1 MNPGTLTGVPD
12 GGSVDSL
19 AGLAAAA
26 RRAGDEQEAQAHEVR
41 RARGQLGGQGA
52 TVGAVRDRLAQVAD
66 RLDDL
71 AAAHAAVREVAERY
85 AGELAEIQDRARRLR
100 ADEEEAIEQAHRYRR
115 LVLEE
120 DPTVGHLPWQAPP
133 SRRMLRDQ
141 RAAWALAHWQEAVA
155 DHDRAVRAWGDLV
168 DEREQLDRWA
178 GDRLDGI
185 PELDGLR
192 PRLPGARPGAAAIV
206 TARLWAGAGAG
217 LSAEDLAALGD
228 AAAVR
233 AAWDQLSDAQRQR
246 LITDDPMVMGN
257 LDGIPIGFR
266 AQANRLNMQAEIDR
280 IDRQLAAIGTA
291 SIDNQ
296 LRPGETIEGL
306 RAARATY
313 RYFLDSAQ
321 TVYDR
326 NGMPTTITGVPVVVF
341 DPEAEAIATY
351 RGPFDAL
358 GDVPSWIANIA
369 IHVPGTGTNL
379 GSFGGTDERSL
390 AIYRSAK
397 NATTRPGVGPTAVFG
412 WAGGHFPQNIDA
424 ASDADSR
431 VLGPRLRDFAAAIDT
446 HPGRSTL
453 TVTGHS
459 YGGAVVGMAEAAGLR
474 ADRVLYVAGAGLGN
488 DTTRVAD
495 FPHTG
500 DVPHYALMARN
511 DALVGYI
518 QGLDVGHLAHG
529 ASPLH
534 DPDVVRLETGFLNDE
549 KRVAGRD
556 VESLGPTGSHSGVY
570 RAESTSFKNIVQ
582 VIVGG
587 QVETFAPDT
596 TVVTATRNG
605 GATVHRTDGID
616 RHDYVPHMMEVE

>member
-26 RRAGDEQEAQAHEVR
+26 RRAGDEQEAQEHEVR
-41 RARGQLGGQGA
+41 RAGGQLGGQGA
-52 TVGAVRDRLAQVAD
+52 TVGAVRDRLAHVAD

-85 AGELAEIQDRARRLR
+85 AGELADIQDRARRLR
-100 ADEEEAIEQAHRYRR
+100 ADEEEAVEHAHRYRR

-120 DPTVGHLPWQAPP
+120 DPTVGHLPWHAPP
-133 SRRMLRDQ
+133 SRRTLRDQ

-155 DHDRAVRAWGDLV
+155 DHDRAVRAWRDLV

-178 GDRLDGI
+178 GDRLDSI

-246 LITDDPMVMGN
+246 LITDDPMVMGS

-280 IDRQLAAIGTA
+280 IDQVIAQTAHSPHQAEFLYGTSVEDLLA
-291 SIDNQ
+291 Q
-296 LRPGETIEGL
+296 
-306 RAARATY
+306 RAVY

-321 TVYDR
+321 TVYDEQGR
-326 NGMPTTITGVPVVVF
+326 STTVIGVPVVVF
-341 DPEAEAIATY
+341 DPGAGAIATY
-351 RGPFDAL
+351 RGPFDAQ
-358 GDVPSWIANIA
+358 GDVPSWIGNIA
-369 IHVPGTGTNL
+369 IHVPGTGTKL
-379 GSFGGTDERSL
+379 GKFGRTDERAL
-390 AIYRSAK
+390 DIYNRARALMEDQAAGS
-397 NATTRPGVGPTAVFG
+397 TAVFA
-412 WAGGHFPQNIDA
+412 WAGGELPQDIGA
-424 ASDADSR
+424 AYDGYSR
-431 VLGPRLRDFAAAIDT
+431 DLGPRLRDFAAAIDT

-488 DTTRVAD
+488 DTTRIAD
-495 FPHTG
+495 FPHTAE
-500 DVPHYALMARN
+500 VPHYALMARN
-511 DALVGYI
+511 DGLVGHV
-518 QGLDVGHLAHG
+518 QGADLGHFGHG
-529 ASPLH
+529 ASPLR
-534 DPDVVRLETGFLNDE
+534 DPDVVRLETGFLDDE
-549 KRVAGRD
+549 ERVPGQD
-556 VESLGPTGSHSGVY
+556 VESLGPIGSHSGVY
-570 RAESTSFKNIVQ
+570 DADTTSFNNIVQ

-587 QVETFAPDT
+587 RVETFAPDT
-596 TVVTATRNG
+596 AVVTASRNG
-605 GATVHRTDGID
+605 GAIVHRIDGID
-616 RHDYVPHMMEVE
+616 RDDYVPHMTEVE